1 MNVIDVAIGLFIL
14 SFGVVGMKKGF
25 FKSAVSLIGT
35 LFIFMLAFYLKDP
48 LADFISIRLP
58 FLNFGE
64 IVSLNIVFYQFI
76 SFIIILSLLSIVLRI
91 VLKFVGGLEK
101 VLKWTIVLGIPS
113 RILGLLVG
121 LVEGYVLVFIM
132 IFMLYQPFI
141 NIDIVNQ
148 SKLAPKILNSSP
160 GLSNVIN
167 KTNNAINDVY
177 KEIKDYNYSNKNALN
192 LSIIKLLLKYEVI
205 NTNYLQKLVNAD
217 KLNINGIESI
227 IKNGG

>member
-1 MNVIDVAIGLFIL
+1 MNVIDVAIILFIL

-25 FKSAVSLIGT
+25 FKSTVSLIGT

-48 LADFISIRLP
+48 LADYISIRLP
-58 FLNFGE
+58 FLNFGG
-64 IVSLNIVFYQFI
+64 IISLNIVFYQFI

-91 VLKFVGGLEK
+91 ILKFVGGLEK

-132 IFMLYQPFI
+132 IFILYQPFI

-160 GLSNVIN
+160 GLSTVIN

-192 LSIIKLLLKYEVI
+192 LSIIKSLLKYEII

-227 IKNGG
+227 IENGG